1 MIDYQIIEIKLKNN
15 QTIQSLVIQKN
26 DQVAPQTQMLSQ
38 SHIST
43 PCVRFGLVVGAH
55 Q

>member
-1 MIDYQIIEIKLKNN
+1 MIDCQIKRKNN
-15 QTIQSLVIQKN
+15 QTTQSLVIKKK
-26 DQVAPQTQMLSQ
+26 DQVAPQTRMLSQ